1 MKLGADRHPYKI
13 YGAAMIATVVG
24 LTALSIAI
32 FQQKFTSFV
41 PVTLQIQRAGLQLL
55 PGSDVKVRG
64 LVVGSVDSIT
74 SDGNG
79 ATIKLRITPS
89 KAKLIPD
96 NVDARLLPKTI
107 FGEKYVDLTIPTQPS
122 PQHIQAGD
130 VIPED
135 RSTPALEINTALDD
149 LLPLLRTVRPAELNL
164 TLTAMATALSGRGK
178 QLGQTMANFD
188 AYLHQLN
195 PHLPAMQH
203 DFRAF
208 ADATATYEQAAPQ
221 LLQAIGNF
229 TVSAKTLIDKQQN
242 FAALLKDLTGA
253 SDVTKDL
260 LDRNAQNIIQVNA
273 VNRSTVQLM
282 KRYSPEFPCFFA
294 GYAGVVK
301 NIRTTTM
308 PAPHSHIA
316 NVWLEFVSGV
326 PTYTRQDLPVFT
338 DDRGPNCYGLPHP
351 GLVPKVQFKDGTQDD
366 PRFAGS
372 AQPSAGTTLL
382 SPNALTGARGAGVA
396 SPTSSPSMGDA
407 GTAAEKPSLNNLLGP
422 IMGMSAT
429 NVPDVADLMWGPL
442 LRGSTVALSAVG
454 S

>member
-1 MKLGADRHPYKI
+1 MKLGSDGHPYKV
-13 YGAAMIATVVG
+13 YGAAMIAALVG
-24 LTALSIAI
+24 FTALSIAI

-64 LVVGSVDSIT
+64 LLVGSVGSIS

-107 FGEKYVDLTIPTQPS
+107 FGEKYVDLIIPSQAS

-135 RSTPALEINTALDD
+135 RSQPALEINQALDD
-149 LLPLLRTVRPAELNL
+149 LLPMLRTVQPAELNT

-188 AYLHQLN
+188 AYLRQIN

-208 ADATATYEQAAPQ
+208 ADVTSTYDQAAPA

-229 TVSAKTLIDKQQN
+229 TVSAKTLIDNRQN
-242 FAALLKDLTGA
+242 FTNLLADLTGA
-253 SDVTKDL
+253 SDATKDL
-260 LDRNAQNIIQVNA
+260 LDRNAQNIIKVNS
-273 VNRSTVQLM
+273 VNRQTVALM

-294 GYAGVVK
+294 GFAGVVA
-301 NIRTTTM
+301 NIKSTTM
-308 PAPHSHIA
+308 PAPHQNIA
-316 NVWLEFVSGV
+316 NVWLEFVPGV
-326 PTYTRQDLPVFT
+326 PTYTRQDLPDFT
-338 DDRGPNCYGLPHP
+338 DNRGPNCYGLPHP
-351 GLVPKVQFKDGTQDD
+351 GLVPKLQFQDGTQDD
-366 PRFAGS
+366 PRFAGK
-372 AQPSAGTTLL
+372 AQSSAGTTLL
-382 SPNALTGARGAGVA
+382 SPNALGGTNGKSVA
-396 SPTSSPSMGDA
+396 STTSSPSMGDA
-407 GTAAEKPSLNNLLGP
+407 GTIAEKSSLDNLLGP
-422 IMGMSAT
+422 VMGMSAT
-429 NVPDVADLMWGPL
+429 KVPDVADLLWGPL
-442 LRGSTVALSAVG
+442 LRGATVALS
-454 S
+454 